1 MLYQLTENERFMEL
15 CTKVGVIR
23 TWKGL
28 TQEEMAAK
36 LGMSPT
42 GYAKIER
49 GETKLQIHRL
59 EKIAEILEMELKDLV
74 SFDEKMIFKGS
85 FHGKNVQCQYYISS
99 AVELTQELEN
109 MRVKL
114 EAKDKENQLLQ
125 EQVVQLKKSLT

>member
-1 MLYQLTENERFMEL
+1 MEL
-15 CTKVGVIR
+15 CEKVGVMR
-23 TWKGL
+23 TLKGL

-36 LGMSPT
+36 LDMSPT

-59 EKIAEILEMELKDLV
+59 EKIAEVLEMELKDLV

-85 FHGKNVQCQYYISS
+85 FHGKNVQCQYYINS

-125 EQVVQLKKSLT
+125 EQIAQLKEIIELMKSK

>member
-1 MLYQLTENERFMEL
+1 MEL
-15 CTKVGVIR
+15 CEKVGLMR
-23 TWKGL
+23 TLKGL

-49 GETKLQIHRL
+49 GETKLQIYRL
-59 EKIAEILEMELKDLV
+59 EKIAEILEMELKDLIG
-74 SFDEKMIFKGS
+74 FDEKMIFNIGS
-85 FHGKNVQCQYYISS
+85 FRGKSIRCQYYISS

-125 EQVVQLKKSLT
+125 EQIAQLKEIIELMKSKQH

>member
-1 MLYQLTENERFMEL
+1 MEL

>member
-1 MLYQLTENERFMEL
+1 MEL
-15 CTKVGVIR
+15 CEKVGVMR
-23 TWKGL
+23 TLKGL

-36 LGMSPT
+36 LDMSPT

-59 EKIAEILEMELKDLV
+59 EKIAEVLEMELKDLV

-85 FHGKNVQCQYYISS
+85 FHGKNVQCQYYINS

-125 EQVVQLKKSLT
+125 EQIAQLKEIIDLMKFKQH

>member
-1 MLYQLTENERFMEL
+1 MEL
-15 CTKVGVIR
+15 CEKVGLMR
-23 TWKGL
+23 TLKGL

-49 GETKLQIHRL
+49 GETKLQIYRL
-59 EKIAEILEMELKDLV
+59 EKIAEILEMELKDLIG
-74 SFDEKMIFKGS
+74 FDEKMIFKGS
-85 FHGKNVQCQYYISS
+85 FHGKNVQCQYYINS

-125 EQVVQLKKSLT
+125 EQIAQLKEIIELMKSKQH

>member
-1 MLYQLTENERFMEL
+1 MEL
-15 CTKVGVIR
+15 CEKVGVMR
-23 TWKGL
+23 TLKGL

-36 LGMSPT
+36 LDMSPT

-59 EKIAEILEMELKDLV
+59 EKIAEVLEMELKDLV

-85 FHGKNVQCQYYISS
+85 FHGKNVQCQYYINS

-125 EQVVQLKKSLT
+125 EQIAQLKEIIDLMKSK

>member
-1 MLYQLTENERFMEL
+1 MEL
-15 CTKVGVIR
+15 CEKVGVMR
-23 TWKGL
+23 TLKGL

-36 LGMSPT
+36 LDMSPT

-59 EKIAEILEMELKDLV
+59 EKIAEVLGMELKDLV
-74 SFDEKMIFKGS
+74 SFDEKMIFNIGS
-85 FHGKNVQCQYYISS
+85 FRGKSVQCLYYINS

-125 EQVVQLKKSLT
+125 EQIAQLKEIIELMKSK

>member
-1 MLYQLTENERFMEL
+1 MEL
-15 CTKVGVIR
+15 CEKVGVMR
-23 TWKGL
+23 TLKGL

-36 LGMSPT
+36 LDMSPT

-59 EKIAEILEMELKDLV
+59 EKIAEVLEMELKDLV

-85 FHGKNVQCQYYISS
+85 FHGKNVQCQYYINS

-114 EAKDKENQLLQ
+114 EAKDKENQLLN
-125 EQVVQLKKSLT
+125 EQVAQLKEIIELMKSK

>member
-1 MLYQLTENERFMEL
+1 MEL
-15 CTKVGVIR
+15 CEKVGVMR
-23 TWKGL
+23 TLKGL

-74 SFDEKMIFKGS
+74 SFDEKMIFNIGS
-85 FHGKNVQCQYYISS
+85 FRGKSIRCQYYINS

-114 EAKDKENQLLQ
+114 EAKDKENQLLH
-125 EQVVQLKKSLT
+125 EQVAQLKEIIDLMKFKQH